1 VRGERATVEAATVVT
16 VVTVV
21 TIVLLAN
28 VVADTRHIAVS

>member
-1 VRGERATVEAATVVT
+1 VRGERATVEAAT